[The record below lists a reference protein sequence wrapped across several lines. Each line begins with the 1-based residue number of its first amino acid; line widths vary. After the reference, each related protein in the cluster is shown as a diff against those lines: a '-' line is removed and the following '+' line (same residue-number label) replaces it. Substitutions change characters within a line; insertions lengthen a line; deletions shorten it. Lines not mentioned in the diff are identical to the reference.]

1 MNHLSP
7 RWAAW
12 LRKGFLALAVGL
24 AVTAAGP
31 MVKASDHDDGE
42 TNIKARNRNITDV
55 YAFREDWQSGNAGDN
70 GNVVIVMNTNPRSL
84 ARQQYFFDS
93 QSRYNIFVT
102 RVQQAN
108 KAVAPTGVPDSAW
121 RFRFG
126 APNASGSQAITLTHD
141 TFTNGVLTGTEDINA
156 GATTPAP
163 KGIGNPNPTAIV
175 NGFTVGGNQV
185 SLFAGLREDPFFF
198 DVEQYFRVRAALLG
212 LGPAPTGPNIVPGTG
227 FRDAAT
233 AIDFAKGYNVNAI
246 VLRVPIDRLNE
257 GTAGITTFDIW
268 ETIEVEQ

>member
-1 MNHLSP
+1 MKHLSP
-7 RWAAW
+7 QWAAR
-12 LRKGFLALAVGL
+12 LRKSVLALAVGL

-42 TNIKARNRNITDV
+42 TNIKSRNRNITDV
-55 YAFREDWQSGNAGDN
+55 YAFREDWQTGNAAHN
-70 GNVVIVMNTNPRSL
+70 GNLVIVMNTNPRSV
-84 ARQQYFFDS
+84 ARQQYFFDT
-93 QSRYNIFVT
+93 QARYNIFVT
-102 RVQQAN
+102 RVPQAN
-108 KAVAPTGVPDSAW
+108 KAITPTGVPDAAY

-126 APNASGSQAITLTHD
+126 APNASGSQAITCQHD
-141 TFTNGVLTGTEDINA
+141 DFTAGVLTGTVTVNA

-163 KGIGNPNPTAIV
+163 PGIGSPNPTAVV
-175 NGFTVGGNQV
+175 NDFQLEGNTCSV
-185 SLFAGLREDPFFF
+185 FAGLREDPFFF

-212 LGPAPTGPNIVPGTG
+212 LGPLPAGPNILPTG

-246 VLRVPIDRLNE
+246 VFRIPIAALNE
-257 GTAGITTFDIW
+257 GQAGLSTFDIW